1 MFCAVCI
8 HGSTIQEPCRIIKL
22 KHYGQRCPY
31 NKIMGTIALE
41 GLEFFAYHGF
51 HDEEQR
57 IGNRYQVD
65 IQVVVDFSEA
75 AENDKLRDTVNY
87 ADLYEI
93 ITGVMKIK
101 ARLLEHIAKLII
113 SDVRK
118 RYPNIAKVE
127 VSVSKFNPPIGGV
140 CTRAKVTLAG

>member
-1 MFCAVCI
+1 
-8 HGSTIQEPCRIIKL
+8 
-22 KHYGQRCPY
+22 
-31 NKIMGTIALE
+31 MGTIALE

-65 IQVVVDFSEA
+65 IQVVSDFSEA
-75 AENDKLRDTVNY
+75 AENDKLKYTVNY

-93 ITGVMKIK
+93 IVEVMKIK
-101 ARLLEHIAKLII
+101 ARLLEHIAQLII
-113 SDVRK
+113 LNVRK
-118 RYPNIAKVE
+118 RYPNIEKVE

-140 CTRAKVTLAG
+140 CTRAKVTLVG

>member
-1 MFCAVCI
+1 
-8 HGSTIQEPCRIIKL
+8 
-22 KHYGQRCPY
+22 
-31 NKIMGTIALE
+31 MGTIALE

-65 IQVVVDFSEA
+65 IQVVTDFSEA
-75 AENDKLRDTVNY
+75 AENDKLKYTVNY

-101 ARLLEHIAKLII
+101 ARLLEHIAQLII
-113 SDVRK
+113 SNVREQ
-118 RYPNIAKVE
+118 YPNIEKVE

-140 CTRAKVTLAG
+140 CTRAKVTLVG

>member
-1 MFCAVCI
+1 
-8 HGSTIQEPCRIIKL
+8 
-22 KHYGQRCPY
+22 
-31 NKIMGTIALE
+31 MGTIALE

-65 IQVVVDFSEA
+65 IQVVTDFSEA
-75 AENDKLRDTVNY
+75 AENDKLRYTVNY

-93 ITGVMKIK
+93 IVEVMKIK
-101 ARLLEHIAKLII
+101 ARLLEHIAQLII
-113 SDVRK
+113 SNVRK
-118 RYPNIAKVE
+118 RYPIIEKIE

-140 CTRAKVTLAG
+140 CTRAKVTLVG

>member
-1 MFCAVCI
+1 MILQLDFFVLCI
-8 HGSTIQEPCRIIKL
+8 TDSLIRFYTD
-22 KHYGQRCPY
+22 YGQGCPY
-31 NKIMGTIALE
+31 YKIMGTIALE

-65 IQVVVDFSEA
+65 IQVVTDFSEA
-75 AENDKLRDTVNY
+75 AENAKLKYTVNY

-93 ITGVMKIK
+93 IVEVMKIK
-101 ARLLEHIAKLII
+101 ARLLEHIAQLII
-113 SDVRK
+113 SNVRK
-118 RYPNIAKVE
+118 RYPNIEKIE

-140 CTRAKVTLAG
+140 CTRAKVTLVG